1 MPIIIKVSTRR
12 SKPQP
17 KVASAPRSIKILKPK
32 ASQEE
37 KSSEPVQIVRQVRRP
52 RNAAA
57 ALLAWNSLFQT
68 GVA

>member
-17 KVASAPRSIKILKPK
+17 KVISAPRSVKILKPK

-37 KSSEPVQIVRQVRRP
+37 KSSESGPSRRQIRRP
-52 RNAAA
+52 RNAAD
-57 ALLAWNSLFQT
+57 ALLAWNSLFQME
-68 GVA
+68 VL